1 MAHTVQ
7 TQHNG
12 GEQGAASQAKDRAQ
26 EAAGQAQEKAQQV
39 AGQARSKAREQVDQ
53 RSTQAGQRVRSQAS
67 DIRSVAEQL
76 REQGKDQPAKVA
88 DQAADRIERVGSW
101 LEQADAERM
110 LDEVEDF
117 ARRQP
122 WVVAVGAA
130 AVGFAAARFLKASS
144 GDRYERRFPAASG
157 RATVR
162 AGSLEGGSA
171 TGYGQGTTGATFET
185 GAPTTR
191 TGTTGTVG
199 APGAFAPDPAGTRE
213 R

>member
-1 MAHTVQ
+1 
-7 TQHNG
+7 
-12 GEQGAASQAKDRAQ
+12 
-26 EAAGQAQEKAQQV
+26 
-39 AGQARSKAREQVDQ
+39 
-53 RSTQAGQRVRSQAS
+53 
-67 DIRSVAEQL
+67 
-76 REQGKDQPAKVA
+76 
-88 DQAADRIERVGSW
+88 
-101 LEQADAERM
+101 M

-122 WVVAVGAA
+122 WVVALGAA
-130 AVGFAAARFLKASS
+130 GVGFAAARFLKASS

-162 AGSLEGGSA
+162 VGSLEGGSA
-171 TGYGQGTTGATFET
+171 TGSGQGTTGATFET